1 MRIAILG
8 AGFAGL
14 SVAWQLLKTACCEV
28 VLYDPKGVGGGASG
42 IAAGLMHP
50 SVGEE
55 GKRSIL
61 ASEGMKAS
69 NELIA
74 VAEDALKEKV
84 ANRDGIFR
92 HTLNEEQTQT
102 FISHCKKVKD
112 VKQINQRCFWIES
125 GVTVDCP
132 RYLEGLWRSV
142 QAKGA
147 LLIKQEVT
155 SLSSL
160 IGFEHIIIAAGAG
173 IAKFSELD
181 TLQVSLLKGQV
192 LTCRSPDTLA
202 LPKKSSIC
210 KGYLALS
217 SEKGVCHI
225 GSTYERSE
233 LNLSTAP
240 DPAVARNL
248 LFPKIALFF
257 PEVEKLEILDT
268 KAALRVI
275 RKGHYFPLTCKIA
288 KGLWAFTAMG
298 SRGLLYHAFLGE
310 LLAEEILSG
319 NDQPKAHL
327 FS

>member
-14 SVAWQLLKTACCEV
+14 SVAWQLLKIACCEV
-28 VLYDPKGVGGGASG
+28 VLYDPKGIGGGASG

-50 SVGEE
+50 YVGEE
-55 GKRSIL
+55 GKISIL
-61 ASEGMKAS
+61 AIEGMRAS
-69 NELIA
+69 SQLIA

-102 FISHCKKVKD
+102 FISHCKKFKD
-112 VKQINQRCFWIES
+112 VKEISERCFWIEN
-125 GVTVDCP
+125 GMTVDCP
-132 RYLEGLWRSV
+132 RYLEGLWRAIR
-142 QAKGA
+142 AKGA
-147 LLIKQEVT
+147 ILIKHGVS
-155 SLSSL
+155 SLPSL
-160 IGFEHIIIAAGAG
+160 IGFEHIIVAAGEG
-173 IAKFSELD
+173 IAQFPELAA
-181 TLQVSLLKGQV
+181 LQVSLLKGQI
-192 LTCRSPDTLA
+192 LTCRSPDALA

-225 GSTYERSE
+225 GSTYERATP
-233 LNLSTAP
+233 NLSTMP
-240 DPAVARNL
+240 DPAVARNI

-257 PEVEKLEILDT
+257 PEVEKLDLLDA
-268 KAALRVI
+268 KAALRVV
-275 RKGHYFPLTCKIA
+275 RKGHYFPLTSQLA
-288 KGLWAFTAMG
+288 QGLWAFTAMG

-310 LLAEEILSG
+310 LLA
-319 NDQPKAHL
+319 KAIYRVSRAKEPL